1 MARIRYRESLQDAI
15 ICNKVVRMKKNT
27 VITIVIAAL
36 LCVVLLAM
44 NPGNMVVSAEQTVV
58 FSETITGSDTLHVV
72 TFNYPDYRKTLFV
85 EDNAS
90 LGTDL
95 LLLPESEEGM
105 VWNWVID
112 GTESYLTADT
122 AITENMS
129 VTAVQKVDNL
139 DKDFMP
145 QKSGFLA
152 ATAGNNTAKIGGLI
166 AEKNNANSTELRA
179 CLIGTSGC
187 NPSIWSFEFSGVCT
201 ENNNG
206 CYYYITSGGSYLK
219 VTNVGVSVQSDK
231 VKTLVRRHGDN
242 TFFITSDNGKRYLN
256 FKYISDT
263 NNFFKNSDSNDSGS
277 QLYFYAGESSL
288 VTVSFAVDAKATLPA
303 PVSVTVQSGETIN
316 LPSYGGKLNGHTFT
330 GWADQNQTG
339 LVTSPYT
346 ASSSTTLTAVFDEN
360 PILWFDPL
368 NGQNA
373 ISYAYGSEGFPSTY
387 PDDLERD
394 GYRLVGWAETPLSN
408 EAKYNAGD
416 SIELEL
422 TEDMT
427 LYAVWQKIS
436 TLTFV
441 PEAGSSIKIIS
452 DVGAILDLNHLDNV
466 PPAGRWMYTDESGTT
481 QYVNSNTPFTTP
493 DHDMT
498 LYAVHDVTVTFNGN
512 GADNGNPALI
522 ESYTGDIIVLSQ
534 QASVSRENYTLLG
547 WKDQSGEFYDDSYV
561 CKQTDDVLTAVWG
574 YTVTFDV
581 NGSKTNVLPVE
592 GRTDDDSFV
601 IPEFTGKKGNNDF
614 LGWTT
619 KTDENGKPIYEQ
631 GDQLYHAGDRLA
643 VENDVVAFKY
653 YAIYNVTLT
662 FNSNSGGNISPARS
676 VPNLTPYVDKV
687 DLNKYTA
694 DFGTKTFFGW
704 SETKTNTD
712 VLPDEYT
719 IGGTDHTLYAVW
731 GSTVEFDVR
740 GIDASVK
747 SDSDWP
753 VTVRGLTT
761 GTFRTKVLS
770 SKYGRSFKGWT
781 DGTNFYEPDVEVPF
795 PNVNKTLYAVWDGS
809 VTVRFDVNGG
819 TAADLQPITQQVGT
833 EFDKFPAYEGT
844 KTGFKFIGWTDS
856 NNLKDG
862 KYHKV
867 YKAGDKYYI
876 PLNADTNI
884 KFYAA
889 WDVADTAAKDN
900 VKFGIRLD
908 GSIPYEPS
916 NYNSSEY
923 TTRAGIDN
931 GNVLFDGVVSSRQWV
946 ADSDPSMDKLNGEAS
961 DSPDQRYYIVNKVT
975 TAVGGNVPSSDK
987 IKSIMQANRRDFD
1000 PETEYVLWYVLK
1012 WQGNGE
1018 GRNLWHVDGVILKKD
1033 LNSLHYEG
1041 NFDGKA
1047 DKMPTGF
1054 QFMPGQ
1060 EVTVGDDGKLGN
1072 NTNKIPVRGDGYQFM
1087 GWNTKADGSGTA
1099 YQNGTKF
1106 TPTEKNTVLY
1116 AQWQESVK
1124 TVKLK
1129 KEWSDNDNVRGLRP
1143 ESLLVTLNVK
1153 DANGNTFKTYR
1164 RWLTANS
1171 TDAEGNLKPWYIAVD
1186 IPAFDSAGRAVSWE
1200 WIEGNNGFVPNYK
1213 EVTPRTTV
1221 DDLTTITNKLQLIS
1235 VTGKKTWDDKESRH
1249 PEVTVQLYADGTPL
1263 AGYTATASDENLTY
1277 TFNDLQEYTKSGS
1290 RIIYYVRE
1298 TNTPDGY
1305 EVSYD
1310 GMNVTNTHYYVT
1322 ITAEDLTK
1330 EYDGTA
1336 LVMGSTAEYYTVS
1349 NGLRRSDSVSS
1360 LTLSASR
1367 IDAGKTENILPS
1379 GAVIVNEKDDD
1390 VTSLYTIEY
1399 KPGSLTVTPK
1409 PVTVTVA
1416 DKTKVYGDQDPEF
1429 EIASIIGRVKE
1440 TDEITFTAISRT
1452 NLGEDVNAY
1461 AITATGDKYQGNYEV
1476 TYVPGTLTITPRPV
1490 TVEAEV
1496 KTKVYGDADEPLTA
1510 KVTGPIGG
1518 DSVAYTL
1525 VRAEGENVGDYLITP
1540 NGDTVQGNYTVTYKT
1555 NQYHITKRPLTI
1567 TAKGTSKVYD
1577 GTALTLNEYTNG
1589 TLAFDDK
1596 IDSVEIA
1603 GSIIEV
1609 GSTDNK
1615 PSGAK
1620 ISSPTRGDVT
1630 NNYEFV
1636 YENGTLEVKQRPLTI
1651 IAGSAEK
1658 YYDEKPLTE
1667 NSYVIK
1673 SGTSLAEGDDIDSVT
1688 ITGSQTEPGSS
1699 DNNAS
1704 DPVIKNKA
1712 GKDVTGNYDISYE
1725 EGTLTVKIID
1735 GLWIKA
1741 NSAHQE
1747 YNGKPLTESGY
1758 TYAESVLAAGHH
1770 IKSVDITD
1778 SLTDVDKIDNVPSN
1792 AVIVDEDGNDVTLA
1806 YRGIRYLSG
1815 TLEVT
1820 PKPLVIRADSATKL
1834 HDGTPLTNENYLYDP
1849 EELAENDRIES
1860 VVVTGSQT
1868 EPGESDNIADDAVIL
1883 NAGDNDVTGNYA
1895 IRYEPGKLVVT
1906 IHEGLIIR
1914 AASSR
1919 KVYDGT
1925 ALEDGGYTF
1934 KGLSDGDHIES
1945 VIVTG
1950 SQTVVGTS
1958 ENIPSD
1964 AVILDAEGN
1973 DVTLG
1978 YVISYE
1984 SGTLEV
1990 TPRQLVITAGS
2001 AEKVYDGSP
2010 LTNDGYTFRPELV
2023 TGDRIDSVTVT
2034 GSQTTPGSSENVASD
2049 AHIVDADGEDMTANY
2064 TISYEPGLLTV
2075 TMNESLIIRANSA
2088 AKVYDGTALTQEGY
2102 TAAGL
2107 AAGDR
2112 IEIVTIT
2119 GSQTNVGV
2127 SENVPSAAKIVDAQG
2142 NDVTSGY
2149 DITYISG
2156 TLEVTPK
2163 TLLIRADSDA
2173 KVYDG
2178 TSLHRDSYTSEPL
2191 AAGDRFES
2199 VTVTGSRISVGT
2211 SENVA
2216 SDAVIMN
2223 ADGEVVTGNYTIT
2236 YIKGNLYVEPRP
2248 VIVTADSFS
2257 KGFGQVDMP
2266 FTAKVVGT
2274 LNGDTVTYELSRE
2287 PGEDAGEYPITASG
2301 RERQGNYIV
2310 SFFPG
2315 LLTITWNPTVF
2326 TVEKIWADDNN
2337 RDGIRPISLAVSLIG
2352 SDGTLRTRRLSDANG
2367 WKATISELPLYKNG
2381 APITYSWTEEAIDGY
2396 TGSSVVN
2403 GNATVI
2409 TNTHEIARTSASVN
2423 KIWDD
2428 RENAGG
2434 TRPSSLG
2441 VILRGNG
2448 ETILSLSLNDGNNW
2462 SAVANNLP
2470 MYENG
2475 SLINYVWYEQTVS
2488 GGYYAVSSTTSGNN
2502 TTLVNS
2508 NLYSITIRYQY
2519 ADGSEAA
2526 ATYTGRLGVGETFA
2540 VESPE
2545 IDGFVA
2551 SLVSVVGMMPAHDVE
2566 FVVIYA
2572 AEGETIVTPTPT
2584 PIRTID
2590 EPEPEPEPVKDVPEP
2605 REVEP
2610 DEEHPVVVEVPN
2622 ILIDIDDL
2630 DTALGLGEVF
2640 INNGGYSLE

>member
-1 MARIRYRESLQDAI
+1 
-15 ICNKVVRMKKNT
+15 MKKNT
-27 VITIVIAAL
+27 VITIIIAAL

-112 GTESYLTADT
+112 GTDSYLTADT

-139 DKDFMP
+139 DKDFMNGA
-145 QKSGFLA
+145 SGVIVVKVGGSSAYKNKQAALLSRYSDHNESNGKWLA
-152 ATAGNNTAKIGGLI
+152 AAVAETSTSNMTAWT
-166 AEKNNANSTELRA
+166 
-179 CLIGTSGC
+179 
-187 NPSIWSFEFSGVCT
+187 FEFAGSCR
-201 ENNNG
+201 NNSSND
-206 CYYYITSGGSYLK
+206 CYYYVRSSDGQYL
-219 VTNVGVSVQSDK
+219 NV
-231 VKTLVRRHGDN
+231 
-242 TFFITSDNGKRYLN
+242 TSDALSVTGTPAKVLVHKNNLQDSIFYLGN
-256 FKYISDT
+256 YEGTHWVNLKKDNPEWGFQPY
-263 NNFFKNSDSNDSGS
+263 NSRNDGTK
-277 QLYFYAGESSL
+277 LYFYTGASSSL
-288 VTVSFAVDAKATLPA
+288 VTLSFDVTGGNRPA
-303 PVSVTVQSGETIN
+303 PLSYTAYPNDQIILPGYNGTRNGHVFVGWTEDQVTVIN
-316 LPSYGGKLNGHTFT
+316 PDDTYSIPDTNK
-330 GWADQNQTG
+330 
-339 LVTSPYT
+339 
-346 ASSSTTLTAVFDEN
+346 TLYAVFDET
-360 PILWFDPL
+360 PTLWLNPL
-368 NGQNA
+368 NDGPA
-373 ISYAYGSEGFPSTY
+373 ISYAKGSEGFPTVY
-387 PDDLERD
+387 PSSERD
-394 GYRLVGWAETPLSN
+394 GYRLVGWAKTPLSN
-408 EAKYNAGD
+408 EAEYEVGD
-416 SIELEL
+416 PVELEEL

-427 LYAVWQKIS
+427 LYAVWQKI
-436 TLTFV
+436 TKLTFV
-441 PEAGSSIKIIS
+441 PEAGSPIKIIS
-452 DVGAILDLNHLDNV
+452 DVGAILDLNQLEDV
-466 PPAGRWMYTDESGTT
+466 RPAGRWMYTDESGTS

-643 VENDVVAFKY
+643 ENNEVVAFKY
-653 YAIYNVTLT
+653 YAIYKVTLT
-662 FNSNSGGNISPARS
+662 FNSNGGGNISPARS

-687 DLNKYTA
+687 DLSEYTA

-753 VTVRGLTT
+753 ETVRGLTT
-761 GTFRTKVLS
+761 QTFKTAMLS

-795 PNVNKTLYAVWDGS
+795 PNVNSTLYAVWDGS

-961 DSPDQRYYIVNKVT
+961 DSPEERYYIVNKVT

-987 IKSIMQANRRDFD
+987 IKSIMQANGRDFN

-1116 AQWQESVK
+1116 AQWRESVK

-1171 TDAEGNLKPWYIAVD
+1171 TDAEGNPKPWYIAVD

-1416 DKTKVYGDQDPEF
+1416 DKTKVYGDQEPDF
-1429 EIASIIGRVKE
+1429 DIKSIIGRVKE
-1440 TDEITFTAISRT
+1440 TDSITWTSIERKS
-1452 NLGEDVNAY
+1452 GENVGKY
-1461 AITATGDKYQGNYEV
+1461 TITATGDKYQGNYEV

-1540 NGDTVQGNYTVTYKT
+1540 NGDTVQGNYTVIYKT

-1699 DNNAS
+1699 KNKAS

-2075 TMNESLIIRANSA
+2075 TMNDSLIIRANSA

-2475 SLINYVWYEQTVS
+2475 SLINYVWYEQTVG

-2508 NLYSITIRYQY
+2508 NLYTITIRYQY

-2584 PIRTID
+2584 PIRPID

-2610 DEEHPVVVEVPN
+2610 DEEHPVIVEVPN

-2630 DTALGLGEVF
+2630 GTALGLGEVF